1 MTPTRLVT
9 LVLAALQV
17 AACATLATDPEETPP
32 EPLSAPAPIPAAT
45 PQLPD
50 PPQERSEA
58 PAAVDTRLAALSLST
73 GSLDQAF
80 QSEQH
85 DYTSTQGFLVSRL
98 AVTARTA
105 DPSATVA
112 IGGATAQA
120 GRIRLTLPLT
130 VGDNTW
136 PIVVTGADGEARTS
150 YRLTVRRA
158 EGDTLTEQR
167 YLKASNADRN
177 DLFGYALAID
187 GDRLAVGAYLE
198 ASYAGGVD
206 GDPQDNS
213 AEGSGAVYLFVRH
226 GDNWVQQAYIK
237 GLANGGGQQFGRAL
251 ALSGDTLAVGAP
263 FDSHGGS
270 GIDPAPAARTAPDS
284 GAVHVFRFRDGVWGR
299 EAYIK
304 AGDTED
310 GALFGYSV
318 ALREDVLAVGAY
330 LEDAA
335 LEEPGGALAD
345 SGAVHVFQR
354 RDGAWH
360 PADHLFPSQ
369 PQRGAGFGYSLA
381 LSADTLAVGA
391 HLEAGS
397 GAVHLFGRDGERWTP
412 AAILRAPAAG
422 SNDLFGSAL
431 ALDGET
437 LAVGAHLA
445 DGAHENG
452 GAVYIYRRRD
462 GAWSEPAR
470 VEPAAGG
477 AEHRFGRSVALAN
490 DTLVAGAYLEDGD
503 GTGVRRSAEPG
514 AVRAAESGAVYVYTR
529 SGSEWTQHA
538 YIKASN
544 ADAGDMFGY
553 AVALSGDTLVAG
565 APTEAGAGTDP
576 SDNSVAGAGAVY
588 IFR

>member
-1 MTPTRLVT
+1 MTPIRLVT
-9 LVLAALQV
+9 LVLAALQI
-17 AACATLATDPEETPP
+17 AACAALGTDRDEAPP
-32 EPLSAPAPIPAAT
+32 EPLSAPAPVPAT
-45 PQLPD
+45 PPQLRD
-50 PPQERSEA
+50 PPQERSET
-58 PAAVDTRLAALSLST
+58 PAIVDTRLAALSLSI

-80 QSEQH
+80 QPEQR
-85 DYTSTQGFLVSRL
+85 DYTSTQGFLVSAV
-98 AVTARTA
+98 AVTARSS
-105 DPSATVA
+105 DPAAMIA
-112 IGGATAQA
+112 IGEAAAQP
-120 GRIRLTLPLT
+120 GRIRLTLPLAI
-130 VGDNTW
+130 GDNTW
-136 PIVVTGADGEARTS
+136 PIVVTGADGEARET

-158 EGDTLTEQR
+158 GSDTLAERR

-177 DLFGYALAID
+177 DLFGYALAAD
-187 GDRLAVGAYLE
+187 SDRLAIGAYLE

-213 AEGSGAVYLFVRH
+213 AEGSGAVYLFARH
-226 GDNWVQQAYIK
+226 GDDWVQQAYIK
-237 GLANGGGQQFGRAL
+237 GLANGSGQQFGRAL

-263 FDSHGGS
+263 FDGHGGS
-270 GIDPAPAARTAPDS
+270 GIDPAPAGESSPDS
-284 GAVHVFRFRDGVWGR
+284 GAVHIFRFRDGVWER

-304 AGDTED
+304 AGDAES

-318 ALREDVLAVGAY
+318 ALRGDVLAVGAY

-335 LEEPGGALAD
+335 LEEPGGALTD

-354 RDGAWH
+354 RDGVWH
-360 PADHLFPSQ
+360 PAGHLLPSQ
-369 PQRGAGFGYSLA
+369 PQRGAGFGYSIA
-381 LSADTLAVGA
+381 LSTDTLAVGA

-397 GAVHLFGRDGERWTP
+397 GAVHLFGRDGERWTQGP
-412 AAILRAPAAG
+412 VLRAPAPG

-452 GAVYIYRRRD
+452 GAVYIYRRRS
-462 GAWSEPAR
+462 GVWSEPVR
-470 VEPAAGG
+470 LEPTPGG

-490 DTLVAGAYLEDGD
+490 DILAAGAYLEDGG

-529 SGSEWTQHA
+529 SGDDWTQHA
-538 YIKASN
+538 YIKAGN

-553 AVALSGDTLVAG
+553 AVAVSGDTLIAG
-565 APTEAGAGTDP
+565 APTEAAAGPDP
-576 SDNSVAGAGAVY
+576 SDNAVAGAGAVY
-588 IFR
+588 VFR